1 MIQKSGRFDELFD
14 LFQDFDHLFR
24 RTMWQTREL
33 PGESSSYRRAL
44 PVVPM
49 KAAFHPS
56 VECFTRDKQLVLRA
70 ELPGVDPKDI
80 EVMVTGTQLFLR
92 GEKKEDHKVDEKD
105 LFFQEV
111 SRGRFERT
119 FALPEGVKA
128 DQVKASFNNG
138 VLELTMPSGMI
149 DQARKVPI
157 ELGEAGKFVKAA

>member
-56 VECFTRDKQLVLRA
+56 VECFTRDKQLV
-70 ELPGVDPKDI
+70 
-80 EVMVTGTQLFLR
+80 
-92 GEKKEDHKVDEKD
+92 
-105 LFFQEV
+105 
-111 SRGRFERT
+111 
-119 FALPEGVKA
+119 
-128 DQVKASFNNG
+128 
-138 VLELTMPSGMI
+138 
-149 DQARKVPI
+149 
-157 ELGEAGKFVKAA
+157 

>member
-1 MIQKSGRFDELFD
+1 MTQKFGKYDELFD
-14 LFQDFDHLFR
+14 LFQDFDRLFR
-24 RTMWQTREL
+24 RTMWQAREL
-33 PGESSSYRRAL
+33 PGEMSSYRRAL
-44 PVVPM
+44 PVAPM
-49 KAAFHPS
+49 KAAFYPS
-56 VECFTRDKQLVLRA
+56 VECFTKDKQLVLRA

-80 EVMVTGTQLFLR
+80 EVTITGNQLFLR

-119 FALPEGVKA
+119 FTVPEGVKT
-128 DQVKASFNNG
+128 DQVKAWFNNG

-157 ELGEAGKFVKAA
+157 ELGEVGKRVKAA